1 MLYVFLHIAIY
12 LVVKIGILPYVGGG
26 RPAREIIDFANIC
39 ATVVFSGNLKL
50 IFLFCQFLFLS
61 EEKENRRK
69 KKKQVRTYHMSFL
82 FSNIGTLQQCE
93 ERTFLQKRGAHAC
106 VFRVL
111 CAVCYLCIHF
121 YKNAHTH
128 SHFRDI
134 KCTFCGNFFVLGL
147 DNVRIILKR
156 EHRRFPKENTRR
168 HRRRKIL
175 GCFPSEIVCV
185 PFSK

>member
-1 MLYVFLHIAIY
+1 M
-12 LVVKIGILPYVGGG
+12 
-26 RPAREIIDFANIC
+26 
-39 ATVVFSGNLKL
+39 L

-156 EHRRFPKENTRR
+156 EHRRFPKENTQVFFYADACGC
-168 HRRRKIL
+168 RRRKSFC
-175 GCFPSEIVCV
+175 GAF
-185 PFSK
+185 F